1 MNITGKVV
9 KKFDIQEG
17 ITKQGTK
24 WAKKEILIAQ
34 TDSYNSEVV
43 IAGITEK
50 SIVSISKLKEGD
62 DVSVSVNVNSREFN
76 GKYYTNLTG
85 WWWVVLD
92 KTGGKKDMPG
102 FEGTLESLEGLT
114 IKRSENDFV
123 F

>member
-24 WAKKEILIAQ
+24 WTKQEILIAQ

-92 KTGGKKDMPG
+92 KTGVKKDMPG
-102 FEGTLESLEGLT
+102 FEGTSESLEGLT

>member
-9 KKFDIQEG
+9 KKFYIQEG

-24 WAKKEILIAQ
+24 WTKQEILIAQ

-50 SIVSISKLKEGD
+50 SILSISRLKVGD
-62 DVSVSVNVNSREFN
+62 DVSISVNVNSREFN

-92 KTGGKKDMPG
+92 KTGGSK
-102 FEGTLESLEGLT
+102 
-114 IKRSENDFV
+114 DFV
-123 F
+123 TADEQDIF

>member
-17 ITKQGTK
+17 ITKQGAKWTK
-24 WAKKEILIAQ
+24 QEILIAQ

-50 SIVSISKLKEGD
+50 SILSISRLKVGD
-62 DVSVSVNVNSREFN
+62 DVSISVNVNSREFN

-92 KTGGKKDMPG
+92 KTGGSK
-102 FEGTLESLEGLT
+102 
-114 IKRSENDFV
+114 DFV
-123 F
+123 TAEDQDIF

>member
-24 WAKKEILIAQ
+24 WAKQEILIAQ

-50 SIVSISKLKEGD
+50 SIISISKLKEGD
-62 DVSVSVNVNSREFN
+62 DVSISVNVNSREFN

-92 KTGGKKDMPG
+92 KTGGKKDMAG
-102 FEGTLESLEGLT
+102 FEGTSETLEGLT
-114 IKRSENDFV
+114 NKRSDNDFV

>member
-24 WAKKEILIAQ
+24 WTKQEILIAQ

-50 SIVSISKLKEGD
+50 SILSISRLKVGD
-62 DVSVSVNVNSREFN
+62 DVSISVNVNSREFN

-92 KTGGKKDMPG
+92 KAGGKKDMPG
-102 FEGTLESLEGLT
+102 FDGTSETLEGLT
-114 IKRSENDFV
+114 IKKSDNDFV

>member
-24 WAKKEILIAQ
+24 WTKQEILIAQ

-50 SIVSISKLKEGD
+50 SILSISRLKVGD
-62 DVSVSVNVNSREFN
+62 DVSINVNVNSREFN

-92 KTGGKKDMPG
+92 KTGGSK
-102 FEGTLESLEGLT
+102 
-114 IKRSENDFV
+114 DFV
-123 F
+123 TADEQDIF

>member
-24 WAKKEILIAQ
+24 WTKQEILIAQ

-50 SIVSISKLKEGD
+50 SIISISKLKEGD
-62 DVSVSVNVNSREFN
+62 DVSISVNVNSREYN

-92 KTGGKKDMPG
+92 KTGGEKDMPG
-102 FEGTLESLEGLT
+102 FEGTLEALEGLT
-114 IKRSENDFV
+114 IKKSDNDFV

>member
-17 ITKQGTK
+17 ITKQGAKWTK
-24 WAKKEILIAQ
+24 QEILIAQ

-50 SIVSISKLKEGD
+50 SIISISKLKEGD
-62 DVSVSVNVNSREFN
+62 DVSISVNVNSREFN

-92 KTGGKKDMPG
+92 KTGGQQICQALMVLQK
-102 FEGTLESLEGLT
+102 L
-114 IKRSENDFV
+114 
-123 F
+123 

>member
-24 WAKKEILIAQ
+24 WTKQEILIAQ

-50 SIVSISKLKEGD
+50 SIISISRLKVGD
-62 DVSVSVNVNSREFN
+62 DVSINVNVNSREFN

-85 WWWVVLD
+85 WWLVVLD

-102 FEGTLESLEGLT
+102 FEGTSETLEGLT

>member
-24 WAKKEILIAQ
+24 WTKQEILIAQ

-50 SIVSISKLKEGD
+50 SIISISRLKEGD
-62 DVSVSVNVNSREFN
+62 DVSISVNVNSREFN

-102 FEGTLESLEGLT
+102 FEGTSETLEGLT